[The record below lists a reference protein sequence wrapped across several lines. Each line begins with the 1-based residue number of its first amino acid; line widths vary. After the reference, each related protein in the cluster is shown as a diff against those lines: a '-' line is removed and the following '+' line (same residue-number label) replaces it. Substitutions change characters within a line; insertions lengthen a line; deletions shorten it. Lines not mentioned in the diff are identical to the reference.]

1 MDKNQ
6 ILLQMSYIWETAYI
20 QISSHGQESNFIANV
35 LLYKNSEK
43 FQSFIPEIQSSAV
56 STAQS

>member
-20 QISSHGQESNFIANV
+20 QISSQGQESNFIANV

-43 FQSFIPEIQSSAV
+43 FQSFISEIQSSAV